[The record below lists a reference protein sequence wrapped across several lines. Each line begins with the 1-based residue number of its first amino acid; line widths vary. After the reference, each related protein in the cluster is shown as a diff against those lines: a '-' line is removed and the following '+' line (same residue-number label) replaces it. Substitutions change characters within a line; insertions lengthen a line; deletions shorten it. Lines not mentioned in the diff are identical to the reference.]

1 MHGQNS
7 SDGREI
13 SLILAA
19 IFALVVIGGV
29 VDLVLDQPA
38 RLLSAHVIFEVLMIA
53 LSLSAA
59 TYLARGWYTTGVRLT
74 EARRESER
82 LSRERSEWQDTA
94 SALLSGLG
102 AAIARQFDAWA
113 LTPTERRVA
122 LMLLKGHSHKRIA
135 RLTETSE
142 RTVRQHSVA
151 VYRKSG
157 LAGRA
162 ELAGFF
168 LDSLMLPDDVVAPDG
183 A

>member
-1 MHGQNS
+1 MHGQDS

-13 SLILAA
+13 SLVLAA
-19 IFALVVIGGV
+19 IFAFVVIGGV
-29 VDLVLDQPA
+29 VDLILDQPD

-53 LSLSAA
+53 LSLTAA
-59 TYLARGWYTTGVRLT
+59 AYLARGWYLTRIRLD
-74 EARRESER
+74 EERQESER
-82 LSRERSEWQDTA
+82 LSRERTEWQDTA
-94 SALLSGLG
+94 SALLNGLG
-102 AAIARQFDAWA
+102 AAISRQFDAWA

-162 ELAGFF
+162 GLAGFF
-168 LDSLMLPDDVVAPDG
+168 LDSLMLPDDVVASES